1 MKLLFRLSF
10 QEDSMA
16 AADQVM
22 DLKNR
27 HAELEKTI
35 QDEIGRPLPDQ
46 DIVVS
51 LKKEKLRIKDELVGL
66 GAQ

>member
-1 MKLLFRLSF
+1 MI
-10 QEDSMA
+10 
-16 AADQVM
+16 AADQVS
-22 DLKNR
+22 DLQNR

-35 QDEIGRPLPDQ
+35 EVEVGRPHPDQ

-51 LKKEKLRIKDELVGL
+51 LKKEKLRIKDELVCL

>member
-1 MKLLFRLSF
+1 MT
-10 QEDSMA
+10 
-16 AADQVM
+16 AADQVK
-22 DLKNR
+22 DLKIR

-35 QDEIGRPLPDQ
+35 EDEIGRPHPDQ

-51 LKKEKLRIKDELVGL
+51 LKKEKLRIKDELAEL

>member
-1 MKLLFRLSF
+1 MTAVD
-10 QEDSMA
+10 E
-16 AADQVM
+16 VV
-22 DLKNR
+22 DLKIR

-35 QDEIGRPLPDQ
+35 EDEIGRPHPDQ
-46 DIVVS
+46 NVVAG